1 MHSSICRISDT
12 TGGRNSRPRFPR
24 HAAAATTSLTG
35 TGGRPAEKQ
44 KTRETERA
52 SREKKIDGR
61 WKSKRKL
68 LAQQSRSCLPS
79 FSFPPSPNSQLV
91 EAMME
96 QGIKPRA
103 LGRAGGGARSWLA
116 WPWPAFPRSDG
127 DSFRPGR
134 SQITPGSDR
143 HRHHGCSHGNCS

>member
-1 MHSSICRISDT
+1 MPRELDHICTPLYAAYPTRPEEEIRVQDSRVT
-12 TGGRNSRPRFPR
+12 QQQQQQASPGGRRL
-24 HAAAATTSLTG
+24 A
-35 TGGRPAEKQ
+35 GRKAEDQ
-44 KTRETERA
+44 RV

-61 WKSKRKL
+61 WKSRRKL

-116 WPWPAFPRSDG
+116 WPWTAFPRSDG
-127 DSFRPGR
+127 DSVRPGR
-134 SQITPGSDR
+134 SQIKPGSDR
-143 HRHHGCSHGNCS
+143 HRHHIC